1 MFRARLVTGD
11 STAMGPGE
19 ARFFMQGEPL
29 APTSGK
35 ENRGGRWA
43 DSGPVLNGSFT
54 GLMSPG
60 TISKSISEGTRIV
73 RSFLKI

>member
-19 ARFFMQGEPL
+19 ARFTQGEPL
-29 APTSGK
+29 DPISGK
-35 ENRGGRWA
+35 ESHGGLRTA
-43 DSGPVLNGSFT
+43 SGPALNGSFT

-60 TISKSISEGTRIV
+60 AISKSISEGTRIV
-73 RSFLKI
+73 G